1 MSDILIGLLA
11 VAVGALIAA
20 RGYLAMRLIIPVWG
34 AFTGFFVGAGIVGA
48 VTGDGFLSTVVGWL
62 VGLAVAMVFALL
74 AYLYYELSVVIAM
87 GAIGFSLGTA
97 AMVALGVSWSWVIVL
112 VGVLAA
118 VFLAGIAIV
127 GDLPMVILMVLSALA
142 GASTVVFGLMLVF
155 GVIDLGDLDSAATTQ
170 AVDDDWWWY
179 AISIL
184 VAAVGI
190 AAQFR
195 AVESLTTT
203 MRQQWAEDGGRQLRA
218 E

>member
-127 GDLPMVILMVLSALA
+127 GDLPMVILMVLTALA

>member
-34 AFTGFFVGAGIVGA
+34 AFSGFFVGAGIVGA

-62 VGLAVAMVFALL
+62 VGLAVALLFALL

-127 GDLPMVILMVLSALA
+127 GDLPMVILMVLTALA
-142 GASTVVFGLMLVF
+142 GASTVVFGLMLVV

-195 AVESLTTT
+195 AVESLSTT
-203 MRQQWAEDGGRQLRA
+203 MRQQWADDGGRQLRA
-218 E
+218 G